1 MLLRALSLAALLGL
15 SVAPAQAACALV
27 VVNGGTL
34 VLAGNNTDL
43 STEGSGSPATF
54 TVVNTDIFGATV
66 TVTAPQWVQW
76 PAGFNTGTAQ
86 NQIAY
91 FGVGLLG
98 SVSRSY
104 TSSQSSFAVPGL
116 LSLATLV
123 TVNNKISNATGFQQG
138 TYTTRTT
145 ITCS

>member
-1 MLLRALSLAALLGL
+1 MLLKASAVAALLAL
-15 SVAPAQAACALV
+15 ATLPAQAACALV

-34 VLAGNNTDL
+34 VLDANNTDL
-43 STEGSGSPATF
+43 STEGGGSPAMF
-54 TVVNTDIFGATV
+54 TVVNTSVVGATV

-91 FGVGLLG
+91 SGTGLLG
-98 SVSRSY
+98 SVNQPY
-104 TSSQSSFAVPGL
+104 TPSQTSFAVPGL

-123 TVNNKISNATGFQQG
+123 TVNNKINNATGFQQG
-138 TYTTRTT
+138 TYSTKTT

>member
-1 MLLRALSLAALLGL
+1 MRAAALVVL
-15 SVAPAQAACALV
+15 PALLCLPARAACALV

-34 VLAGNNTDL
+34 ALAGNNTDL
-43 STEGSGSPATF
+43 GTEGGGSPATF
-54 TVVNTDIFGATV
+54 TVANTDIVGATV

-76 PAGFNTGTAQ
+76 PIGFNTGTAQ

-91 FGVGLLG
+91 SGTGLLG
-98 SVSRSY
+98 SVNQPY
-104 TSSQSSFAVPGL
+104 TSSQTNFAVPGL

-138 TYTTRTT
+138 TYSTKTT